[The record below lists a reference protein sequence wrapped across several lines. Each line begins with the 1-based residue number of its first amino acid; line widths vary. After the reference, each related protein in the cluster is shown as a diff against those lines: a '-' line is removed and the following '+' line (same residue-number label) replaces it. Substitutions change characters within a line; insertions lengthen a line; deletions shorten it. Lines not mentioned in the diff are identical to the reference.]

1 MPRSAL
7 VPSSLAREAE
17 DKREATRKLGYVAR
31 AAAVF
36 RLDRLAVFPDPSG
49 EAGRFGDGFVATV
62 LAYAATPPYL
72 RKEAWGVR
80 DELEYA
86 GVLPPLRVAPRT
98 GSGSDGSGSLRQGI
112 VTEVGPDGRV
122 RVNCGTQHPVSLP
135 VPSSMTA
142 PEEGERVTIR
152 VSSRRPLRAK
162 LVDGPPPGFVVER
175 VSLDAQL
182 RREDAGLCVA
192 ASRYGTPLTVSRLDS
207 TVESIDAAGGFTV
220 AFGAPERGLPEIL
233 DVEREAVG
241 GTDAAGVVHGADATR
256 TARDDADAGAG
267 TDDGADA
274 GDDTH
279 EPDGARFDLWLNT
292 VPKQGSE
299 VVRTEEAMFA
309 TLAPLTM
316 ER

>member
-36 RLDRLAVFPDPSG
+36 RLDRLVVFPDPSG
-49 EAGRFGDGFVATV
+49 ESGRFGDGFVATV
-62 LAYAATPPYL
+62 LAYAATPPHL
-72 RKEAWGVR
+72 RKEAWSVR
-80 DELEYA
+80 DELEYV
-86 GVLPPLRVAPRT
+86 GVLPPLRVTPRT

-122 RVNCGTQHPVSLP
+122 RVNCGMQHPISLP
-135 VPSSMTA
+135 VPPSMA
-142 PEEGERVTIR
+142 VREGERVTIR
-152 VSSRRPLRAK
+152 VSSLRPLRAK
-162 LVDGPPPGFVVER
+162 LVDEPPPGFVVER
-175 VSLDAQL
+175 GGLDAQL
-182 RREDAGLCVA
+182 RRSDAGLCVA
-192 ASRYGTPLTVSRLDS
+192 ASRYGAPLTVSRLDS

-220 AFGAPERGLPEIL
+220 AFGSPERGLPEIL
-233 DVEREAVG
+233 DVDREAVG
-241 GTDAAGVVHGADATR
+241 GTETATEAG
-256 TARDDADAGAG
+256 DDAETG
-267 TDDGADA
+267 TDA
-274 GDDTH
+274 DTH

-316 ER
+316 EQ

>member
-36 RLDRLAVFPDPSG
+36 RLDRLVVFPDPSG
-49 EAGRFGDGFVATV
+49 EAGRFDDGFVATV

-80 DELEYA
+80 DELEYV

-135 VPSSMTA
+135 VPPSMA
-142 PEEGERVTIR
+142 VREGERVTIR
-152 VSSRRPLRAK
+152 VSSQRPLRAK
-162 LVDGPPPGFVVER
+162 LVDEPPPGFVVER
-175 VSLDAQL
+175 GGLDAQL
-182 RREDAGLCVA
+182 RRSDAGLCVA

-207 TVESIDAAGGFTV
+207 TVGSIDAAGGFTV
-220 AFGAPERGLPEIL
+220 AFGSPERGLPEIL
-233 DVEREAVG
+233 DVEAEAVG
-241 GTDAAGVVHGADATR
+241 GTDATAAVAGENS
-256 TARDDADAGAG
+256 
-267 TDDGADA
+267 
-274 GDDTH
+274 DTH

-316 ER
+316 EQ